1 MIKKWVNKHDFI
13 SGKPKYHLTYDP
25 NEVNQ
30 NIFIGRDGWIVG
42 TDVITIADNTNYDTN
57 PIITLTNP
65 NGGNIFSVSD
75 DGIYYQNQPL
85 ATEDRLREIVR
96 EMMDEYFVPIR
107 EVQE

>member
-25 NEVNQ
+25 NGVNQ
-30 NIFIGRDGWIVG
+30 NIFMGSD
-42 TDVITIADNTNYDTN
+42 TITITNYEGYVTN

-65 NGGNIFSVSD
+65 NGGDIFSVSD

-107 EVQE
+107 D